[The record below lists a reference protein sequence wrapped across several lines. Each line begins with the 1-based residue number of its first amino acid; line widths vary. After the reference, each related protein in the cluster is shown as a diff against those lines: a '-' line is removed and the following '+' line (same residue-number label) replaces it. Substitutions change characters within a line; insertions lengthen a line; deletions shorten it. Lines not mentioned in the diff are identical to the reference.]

1 MLGQLSEI
9 FLPILSLL
17 LMSSF
22 LILSVTALLF
32 KVYQFQQV
40 F

>member
-1 MLGQLSEI
+1 MLGQLPEI

-17 LMSSF
+17 LMSF